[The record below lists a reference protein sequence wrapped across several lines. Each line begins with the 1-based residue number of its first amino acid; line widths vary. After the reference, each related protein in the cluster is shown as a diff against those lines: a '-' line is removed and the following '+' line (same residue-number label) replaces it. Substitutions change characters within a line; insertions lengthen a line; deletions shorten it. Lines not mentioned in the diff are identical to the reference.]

1 MAKTDNLSDFLFDV
15 AEAIRA
21 KKGITN
27 TINPQNFSEEILSI
41 EGGGSGGGGDA
52 TDLDYIK
59 YHDEIIQMQTGK
71 VPPTDEEYD
80 QILEEGYKILDY
92 IFRGE
97 VA

>member
-41 EGGGSGGGGDA
+41 EGGSSGGGDA

-59 YHDEIIQMQTGK
+59 YHDDMIALETGK
-71 VPPTDEEYD
+71 IQPTTEEYE
-80 QILEEGYKILDY
+80 QIIEEGYKILDY